1 MNTPAGAKPLRRAD
15 LRALIAH
22 LGRTERHAR
31 MKWSHLRTSGQLS
44 ALADGRSLVFQH
56 PDPEQLGG
64 GLPEEGE
71 QTTVLFRVRGVS
83 FRCDGQVRRLER
95 SRRRLMI
102 QPELIEWTVTGI
114 RLPESRYCRRQA
126 RIGVRA
132 PTRRLPWIEV
142 LAVSEEEIY
151 AVNWPRS
158 KALARGQEL
167 QARSRPPAPRR
178 GTLLHLSWLQR
189 TDPASHAPRAQGSHR
204 RDALRP
210 GPPTRPT
217 GDRGLTTGEIS
228 RRM

>member
-167 QARSRPPAPRR
+167 QAVLEIQGQR
-178 GTLLHLSWLQR
+178 GPDLQLRVEAHSSIFPGCNGQILRATLLEPRDRIAAMLSAL
-189 TDPASHAPRAQGSHR
+189 DPRPDR
-204 RDALRP
+204 RVIED
-210 GPPTRPT
+210 
-217 GDRGLTTGEIS
+217 
-228 RRM
+228 